1 MRSGSEPLPPPSD
14 AVAELIRTGVGLV
27 LNAPPEWV
35 AEMNRAV
42 ARPAGMERG
51 IVDSVDSD
59 TLAMTFQINEGN
71 LNHWAQS
78 NLTHPGVRVSVN
90 MNEETA
96 SFIRDLVR
104 RGFDSGALDSF
115 RAGQNA
121 AWQIWMQLCFQLTD
135 DMNLLRE
142 LLEVTSRSIATFI
155 DDTVGELTRQI
166 DVARAELA
174 GDNHAQRRAA
184 VALLLEGAPI
194 APARAESQLRYSI
207 EGRQRALVVSAEGGV
222 GLDDLEAACE
232 VIMADSGASRRLT
245 VVGGASQLW
254 VWLPIDDLVVE
265 PALTAHPRIQVVA
278 GSVGDGGEGF
288 RRSHF
293 QALDGRQL
301 LTRLGSTAR
310 FAAYDDLALVAAM
323 ADDLTRLDDFVAHT
337 LGDLADADAGLHE
350 SMRTWFSTGC
360 NAAAAAARLYTHRN
374 TVVRHVARAQQL
386 LPRPLEANTAAVA
399 AALELLR
406 WRE

>member
-155 DDTVGELTRQI
+155 DDTVGELH
-166 DVARAELA
+166 A
-174 GDNHAQRRAA
+174 GR
-184 VALLLEGAPI
+184 
-194 APARAESQLRYSI
+194 
-207 EGRQRALVVSAEGGV
+207 
-222 GLDDLEAACE
+222 
-232 VIMADSGASRRLT
+232 
-245 VVGGASQLW
+245 
-254 VWLPIDDLVVE
+254 
-265 PALTAHPRIQVVA
+265 
-278 GSVGDGGEGF
+278 
-288 RRSHF
+288 
-293 QALDGRQL
+293 
-301 LTRLGSTAR
+301 
-310 FAAYDDLALVAAM
+310 LVAAGPHRGLRRSCRRPRSDR
-323 ADDLTRLDDFVAHT
+323 ARVHRAPVPLRGGGTGARRLLGGREHT
-337 LGDLADADAGLHE
+337 
-350 SMRTWFSTGC
+350 
-360 NAAAAAARLYTHRN
+360 
-374 TVVRHVARAQQL
+374 
-386 LPRPLEANTAAVA
+386 
-399 AALELLR
+399 
-406 WRE
+406 